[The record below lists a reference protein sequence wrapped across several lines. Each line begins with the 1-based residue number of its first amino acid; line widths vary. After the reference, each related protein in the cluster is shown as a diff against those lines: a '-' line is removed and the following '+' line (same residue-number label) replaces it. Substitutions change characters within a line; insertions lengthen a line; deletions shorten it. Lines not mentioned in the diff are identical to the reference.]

1 MKGRDFG
8 TLLGGSTIW
17 SFSARAQQSPTPKAL
32 GLSVLSVLLARA
44 DEVIE

>member
-1 MKGRDFG
+1 LVIFRPRPA
-8 TLLGGSTIW
+8 I
-17 SFSARAQQSPTPKAL
+17 ATPKAL